1 MHATLSRSI
10 VLQNILPSRG
20 YFVILEGYFYMAL
33 TKKEVEHIALLA
45 RLKITDEE
53 VEKFSHQLSQILE
66 YVEQLQQVNTDGVEL
81 TAQVTGLENVL
92 RDDVVDQCDGGTIKK
107 TLALAPETE
116 DDLIKARSVF

>member
-1 MHATLSRSI
+1 
-10 VLQNILPSRG
+10 
-20 YFVILEGYFYMAL
+20 MAL

-81 TAQVTGLENVL
+81 TAQVTGLENIL